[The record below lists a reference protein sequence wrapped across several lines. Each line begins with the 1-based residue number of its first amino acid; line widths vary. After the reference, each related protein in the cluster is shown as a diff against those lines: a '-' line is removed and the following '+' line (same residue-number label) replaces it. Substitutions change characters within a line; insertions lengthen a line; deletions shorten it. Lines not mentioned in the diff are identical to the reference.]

1 MNKILGEKW
10 MWSTV
15 HVTALSVGAG
25 QRQTNHRNPSSTWE
39 KWRSRTHA
47 LCEHVIRLSNIRDEW
62 FYLCYGVSTHVYQ
75 IMHYTRTCDE
85 SLTPVININWSQ
97 SYMYLLRVYLLNYPK
112 YNFPK
117 IFFGLNI
124 HKWDQSGYLFS

>member
-15 HVTALSVGAG
+15 HVTVLSVGAG
-25 QRQTNHRNPSSTWE
+25 QRQINHRNPSPTWE
-39 KWRSRTHA
+39 KWRTHFVSMLYGWA
-47 LCEHVIRLSNIRDEW
+47 SSVTNGL
-62 FYLCYGVSTHVYQ
+62 FLCYGVSTHVYQ

-117 IFFGLNI
+117 ILFGLNI